1 MMYCVPDH
9 QWLELGDSALKFCT
23 LLGARWKTVL
33 SAPTAAASS
42 TPPIT
47 LVLLQPSLSRV
58 VILTGG
64 KSPEL
69 QGEAQGM
76 QTELNKEK
84 WSNRLAG

>member
-1 MMYCVPDH
+1 MRCWISAH
-9 QWLELGDSALKFCT
+9 QWLELEDNALKFCT

-33 SAPTAAASS
+33 GALTVAASS
-42 TPPIT
+42 TPP
-47 LVLLQPSLSRV
+47 LRLALLQPSMSRV

-76 QTELNKEK
+76 QTKLN
-84 WSNRLAG
+84 